1 MTRNDKKIEV
11 PENSETATTEVVSK
25 QESAGAAPKDT
36 SREQTESRAV
46 VLPGQVVDQST
57 GEVTM
62 GGLALPTDLLAEVE
76 GLDDLGY
83 SEKSEDS
90 MIPILSILQDNS
102 AEVKKKHSKY
112 IEGAEA
118 GDLIVRSLG
127 RVFKMGDNLP
137 PIVVQPA
144 GFDHVWV
151 EWQGEPGEGAPVGQ
165 FAFDDRPRDAREVP
179 DSQNPDRTLWRMP
192 NGNRLVDTR
201 YHYANVICDD
211 GSLIPLVIPMGG
223 TNHTASRQWT
233 AQMKQHRLPGRM
245 TKAPSFFR
253 QYGLRTAYKQ
263 RGEQSWYNYKID
275 DLGWITDENT
285 LRNGLALL
293 SAVRDQTVTVE
304 SAASGGGVSGASDD
318 SIPI

>member
-1 MTRNDKKIEV
+1 MMATKTSNTQQAAE
-11 PENSETATTEVVSK
+11 STASDASTEPM
-25 QESAGAAPKDT
+25 GAAQET
-36 SREQTESRAV
+36 RTGEV
-46 VLPGQVVDQST
+46 VLPGQVVDQKT
-57 GEVTM
+57 GEVTLA
-62 GGLALPTDLLAEVE
+62 GIALPADFMSEVSD
-76 GLDDLGY
+76 LDDLGY

-90 MIPILSILQDNS
+90 MIPILAILQDNS

-127 RVFKMGDNLP
+127 RVFKMGDNIP

-165 FAFDDRPRDAREVP
+165 FAFDARPREATEVVDP
-179 DSQNPDRTLWRMP
+179 QNPDRTVWRMP
-192 NGNRLVDTR
+192 SGNRLIDTR
-201 YHYANVICDD
+201 YHYANIICDD

-233 AQMKQHRLPGRM
+233 AQMKQHRIPGKM
-245 TKAPSFFR
+245 AKAPSFFR

-275 DLGWITDENT
+275 DLGWITDENI
-285 LRNGLALL
+285 LRSGLGLL
-293 SAVRDQTVTVE
+293 QAVREQTVVVE
-304 SAASGGGVSGASDD
+304 SAASGEGAVSGTDD
-318 SIPI
+318 VPI